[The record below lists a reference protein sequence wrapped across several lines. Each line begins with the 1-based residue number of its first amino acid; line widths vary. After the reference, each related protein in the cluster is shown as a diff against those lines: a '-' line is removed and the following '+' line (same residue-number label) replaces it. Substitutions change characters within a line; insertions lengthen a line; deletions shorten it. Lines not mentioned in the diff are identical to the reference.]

1 MSEVVT
7 SLLGGRIPYAKVGPR
22 PEAVVV
28 LNGGQGFMRRP
39 DPAVI
44 ARDARRTG
52 RLLPPGTSFG
62 LLGYDPAPPPG
73 LDAEDVVAAAVR
85 ALIKRHAGPV
95 TLAGISYGALVA
107 VRVAAAAPEIVDRL
121 VLIAGAHRFST
132 EGERRVRRQ
141 IGFAESHDPVGL
153 TREFAAVFRR
163 PWFNALLA
171 LRLRLSGRRL
181 ATGMADGETAA
192 RYLRAMLEAGDADLE
207 AVKAPTLIVGGSRD
221 QFFGDGVMQEAAAR
235 IPAARVELLDGETHM
250 APVERAGAVAAAIA
264 RFMDEPS
271 ATSR

>member
-7 SLLGGRIPYAKVGPR
+7 SLLGGRIPYAKVGPG

-44 ARDARRTG
+44 ARDARRTA

-62 LLGYDPAPPPG
+62 LLGYDPAPAPG
-73 LDAEDVVAAAVR
+73 LAEQDVVAAAVG
-85 ALIKRHAGPV
+85 ALKGRGAEPV

-121 VLIAGAHRFST
+121 VLIAGAHRFSA
-132 EGERRVRRQ
+132 EGARRVRRQ
-141 IGFAESHDPVGL
+141 IEFAESNDPVGL
-153 TREFAAVFRR
+153 TREFATVFRR

-181 ATGMADGETAA
+181 AEGMADGETAA
-192 RYLRAMLEAGDADLE
+192 LYLRAVLEAGDANVE
-207 AVKAPTLIVGGSRD
+207 AVRAPTLIVGGSGD
-221 QFFGDGVMQEAAAR
+221 QFFGDGVMHEAAAR

-264 RFMDEPS
+264 RFLDEPR